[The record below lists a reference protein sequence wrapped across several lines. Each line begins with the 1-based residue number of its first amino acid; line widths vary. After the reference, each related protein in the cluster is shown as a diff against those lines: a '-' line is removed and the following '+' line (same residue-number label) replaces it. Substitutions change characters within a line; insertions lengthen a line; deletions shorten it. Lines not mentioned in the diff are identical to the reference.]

1 MGMLTTPQGAFTYP
15 DGEEAADVSLWIGHA
30 LTQVEGTIDLLKP
43 SVRVGKT
50 NAQSLPAGDST
61 ALLFNS
67 TEWDDLDMHDPAV
80 NPSRLIAPIAGE
92 YVVNGQIAYATN
104 TNGVRQATIRA
115 NGATLV
121 AVTSSQPV
129 TGLPTRLNLTG
140 SVRLPAGGYVELLG
154 FHNSST
160 NPLSV
165 QTTVGET
172 WFSMRWERG

>member
-1 MGMLTTPQGAFTYP
+1 MGLLTTPQGAFTFP
-15 DGEEAADVSLWIGHA
+15 DGDEEPNLSTWLGHT

-50 NAQSLPAGDST
+50 NAQGLPSGDST
-61 ALLFNS
+61 AIEWNT
-67 TEWDDLDMHDPAV
+67 TEWDDLDMHSPTV
-80 NPSRLIAPIAGE
+80 NPNRLVAPIEGE
-92 YVVNGQIAYATN
+92 YVVNGQIAFATN

-121 AVTSSQPV
+121 AVTSSMPV

-140 SVRLPAGGYVELLG
+140 STRLPAGGYVELLG

-160 NPLSV
+160 SPLAI